1 VTGDRTPCTANL
13 PHTTSNTANTLCLIH
28 WSHCLHAESSC
39 RSELTPTKETGH
51 LIPKCQWWVDQYSYV
66 VPKARTWISRIWF
79 HFASSEKTRCM
90 SPNTWYN
97 WMKSSASGLE
107 WESAGHRT
115 PQMFK
120 NMSFCMCLENEVSER
135 QTGCSTLNTNS
146 NKILIR
152 VLWHRY
158 KCGGHGVFRIVKIIR
173 FWLLREVEWSEPPEQ
188 QTCCNS
194 LSFALNNIK
203 IQKLRIPHAESIAPS
218 VFKKL
223 M

>member
-1 VTGDRTPCTANL
+1 
-13 PHTTSNTANTLCLIH
+13 
-28 WSHCLHAESSC
+28 
-39 RSELTPTKETGH
+39 
-51 LIPKCQWWVDQYSYV
+51 
-66 VPKARTWISRIWF
+66 
-79 HFASSEKTRCM
+79 M

-97 WMKSSASGLE
+97 WIKSSASGLE

-158 KCGGHGVFRIVKIIR
+158 KCGGHGVFGIVKIIR

-203 IQKLRIPHAESIAPS
+203 IESEASHSPRREHRAFRFRKINVDLFHRKRTTPQSNWCTKEQPA
-218 VFKKL
+218 VTII
-223 M
+223 